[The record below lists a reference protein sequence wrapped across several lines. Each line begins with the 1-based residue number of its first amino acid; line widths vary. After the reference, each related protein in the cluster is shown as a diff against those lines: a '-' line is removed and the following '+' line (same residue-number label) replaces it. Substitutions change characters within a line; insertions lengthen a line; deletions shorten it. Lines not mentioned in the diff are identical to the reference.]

1 MCLVIT
7 DVTQHLIRIR
17 DDRRTLVRTHRCD
30 LLHHSGDLH
39 RVLNDNLSCLCG
51 SQIFE
56 FLQHLI
62 SRPKIQWR
70 LTVRIT
76 ESLPCHDDPSVYLI
90 LRIHEMYITCSDNRL
105 IEPFA
110 KCHDL
115 PVDLF

>member
-1 MCLVIT
+1 MGTVVADL
-7 DVTQHLIRIR
+7 TQTFVRIR

-76 ESLPCHDDPSVYLI
+76 ESLP
-90 LRIHEMYITCSDNRL
+90 
-105 IEPFA
+105 
-110 KCHDL
+110 
-115 PVDLF
+115 